1 LVAIKSQLARALT
14 VSVLALGTMAGVIAP
29 ASAASTASGSVGA
42 GLARVTVAAKPNVN
56 IKGAPAAWSPTKLT
70 VTPKNFTTCTA
81 SKEVWT
87 ITNQTKKPAVL
98 SWRVGTGAKMPLG
111 TLSAGQKAGVC
122 SKGPAGTKE
131 SYFIKGSKSV
141 LHLTLR

>member
-1 LVAIKSQLARALT
+1 MVAIKNPLARAITVGVLT
-14 VSVLALGTMAGVIAP
+14 LGTMAAVIAP
-29 ASAASTASGSVGA
+29 ASAASTASGTVGA
-42 GLARVTVAAKPNVN
+42 GLAGVAVASKPNVN

-81 SKEVWT
+81 SKVVWT
-87 ITNQTKKPAVL
+87 ITNQTKKPAVI
-98 SWRVGTGAKMPLG
+98 SWRVGTGPKMALG
-111 TLSAGQKAGVC
+111 TLSAGQKGGIC

-131 SYFIKGSKSV
+131 SFSIKGSTSV